1 MRLITLRTALALS
14 LTTVSCALC
23 AQPIA
28 GAAPVPRSA
37 ALDSLGDSAA
47 VPLITDVSPRATTPS
62 GRLII
67 EGSGFGV
74 TPAESQVVI
83 GGLRA
88 IVTRRNDRE
97 IHAYVP
103 EGVRPGPNAVRVV
116 GPDGAS
122 NALALQISPRTPD
135 GRVLWRFQTDE
146 RTTVQFIARA
156 PDGTIYTAD
165 GSATYALAPD
175 GALKWASL
183 AASGDSF
190 GARPISPGAD
200 GTIYTGVDY
209 VNVDEYVAVVALN
222 PDGTVRWR
230 FIPPTPGDL
239 IIGPNV
245 GPDGNIYA
253 VQDTFFGGL
262 GAFALDP
269 DGNLIWSNRGE
280 FPLDGADLITTS
292 DIVFGTDRLH
302 FGIVR
307 LRSGGNPV
315 IYTFSLDGEQLWTS
329 ETFDVH
335 VTTFPVADPFQRVIL
350 TWGQTGLR
358 AVSPDGEEL
367 WFTLHPNGASLVMRP
382 TIASDGTIY
391 SGDFIGV
398 ELWALTPAG
407 ETIFVRPRG
416 GRIDSLT
423 VINISP
429 DDSILVTGGAI
440 DSSSVA
446 FVRGHSPVNGE
457 ALWQVRLTPENG
469 LPQLVSSFD
478 SVFSADSSTVYVTT
492 QFAGGENDFGYLYA
506 IAAQPAVAR
515 MHGRDGLGHARPPQR
530 EEF

>member
-1 MRLITLRTALALS
+1 MRFIGLRTILALS
-14 LTTVSCALC
+14 LATALSVWS
-23 AQPIA
+23 AQTIA
-28 GAAPVPRSA
+28 GAPGTSVRVSPE
-37 ALDSLGDSAA
+37 DSEA
-47 VPLITDVSPRATTPS
+47 VPVITSVAPRATTPS
-62 GRLII
+62 GRLVIR
-67 EGSGFGV
+67 GSGFSR
-74 TPAESQVVI
+74 TPGDTRVVI
-83 GGLRA
+83 DGLPA
-88 IVTRRNDRE
+88 IITRRSE
-97 IHAYVP
+97 AELHAYVP
-103 EGVRPGPNAVRVV
+103 EGVASGNVALRVV

-122 NALALQISPRTPD
+122 NAVALQISPRTPD
-135 GRVLWRFQTDE
+135 GRILWRFQTDE
-146 RTTVQFIARA
+146 RTSRQFIARA
-156 PDGTIYTAD
+156 PDGTVYTAD
-165 GSATYALAPD
+165 GRATYALAPD

-190 GARPISPGAD
+190 GARPISLGAD

-209 VNVDEYVAVVALN
+209 VNVNEYVAVVALN
-222 PDGTVRWR
+222 PDGAVRWR

-292 DIVFGTDRLH
+292 NVVFGTDRLH

-307 LRSGGNPV
+307 VRSGGNPV

-329 ETFDVH
+329 EIFDVH
-335 VTTFPVADPFQRVIL
+335 VTTFPVVDPFDRVIL

-358 AVSPDGEEL
+358 AASPAGEEV
-367 WFTLHPNGASLVMRP
+367 WFTLHPNGASLVVRP
-382 TIASDGTIY
+382 TVASDGTIY

-398 ELWALTPAG
+398 ELWALTSAG
-407 ETIFVRPRG
+407 ETVFVRPRG

-446 FVRGHSPVNGE
+446 FVRGHSPVNGD
-457 ALWQVRLTPENG
+457 ALWQVRLLPENG

-478 SVFSADSSTVYVTT
+478 SIFSADSSTVYVTS
-492 QFAGGENDFGYLYA
+492 QFAGDMNDFGYLYA
-506 IAAQPAVAR
+506 IAAQPGSRDAANAR
-515 MHGRDGLGHARPPQR
+515 
-530 EEF
+530 